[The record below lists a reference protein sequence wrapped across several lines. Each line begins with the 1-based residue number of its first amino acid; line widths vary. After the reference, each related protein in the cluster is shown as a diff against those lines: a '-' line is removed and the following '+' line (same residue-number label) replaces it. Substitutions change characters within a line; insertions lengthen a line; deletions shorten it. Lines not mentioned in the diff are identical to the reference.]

1 MLTTARTLRTLLRPL
16 AAAATAATASFTAAA
31 SSMKAA
37 AGPSPPAQGSLE
49 WLGSLCDHSYVN
61 TLDVDPKAAENA
73 PNKTKRPVM
82 SGHYVPVRPTAI
94 ADPYLV
100 AYAEN
105 FACGELGL
113 TKDAVAGDPRFAR
126 VFGGGEDGA
135 DAVALGFVPFATPYA
150 LSIFGQPIPA
160 PDPFNGNGYGDGR
173 AVSLGEVVVPAT
185 GKRWEFQL
193 KGGGTTPFCRG
204 ADGRAVL
211 RSSVREFLAQEAMH
225 ALGISTTRSLSLV
238 ASRSETVARPW
249 YRASLEPDTDDGAG
263 GGGGGGDGGD
273 DGGRRAL
280 MAAMGYGTEPDMMQ
294 REPCA
299 VTTRVAPSFL
309 RVGHV
314 ELHARRVR
322 GVIACRDRARAKAQL
337 EKLVRHVVFREYSD
351 EVDASLPL
359 QDQCLALLDAFAARL
374 AALAAGWLSVGYVQ
388 SNFNSD
394 NCLVGGRTMDY
405 GPFGFVEA
413 YDRHWVMW
421 TGGGRHFA
429 FMNQPQAAHA
439 NFVSFAS
446 ALVPLLDEAGV
457 AAAQA
462 SVDRFRA
469 TAKAAVDETWRK
481 KLGLADTD
489 GRRAAAAALFDGDD
503 GLEELLQDTGPD
515 WTIFWRQLAEVPA
528 AAAAAVAGGATKLVD
543 VQDTAL
549 LAPLAQAWYT
559 APDAALAA
567 RWAKWCRRWLAA
579 LAEDHGGGAGA
590 GGAET
595 PDAAAAAAVKAAM
608 HAVNPKYVPREWML
622 VRAYRAAHDG
632 DFAELHELAELFAAP
647 FDEQGAA
654 RAAKYYRRT
663 PACYVGRGGTAHMT

>member
-16 AAAATAATASFTAAA
+16 AAAATAATASFAA
-31 SSMKAA
+31 SSGMKAA

-173 AVSLGEVVVPAT
+173 AVSLGEVVIPAADGGGGP

-225 ALGISTTRSLSLV
+225 ALGVSTTRSLSLV
-238 ASRSETVARPW
+238 ASRSETVQRPW
-249 YRASLEPDTDDGAG
+249 YRASLEADTGDTPAEDG
-263 GGGGGGDGGD
+263 GGGGGG
-273 DGGRRAL
+273 AL
-280 MAAMGYGTEPDMMQ
+280 DAAQRAMGYGREPDMLQ
-294 REPCA
+294 HEPCA
-299 VTTRVAPSFL
+299 VTTRAAPSFL

-314 ELHARRVR
+314 ELHARRVG
-322 GVIACRDRARAKAQL
+322 GVIACADKARAKAQL
-337 EKLVRHVVFREYSD
+337 AALVRHVVFREYSGD
-351 EVDASLPL
+351 VDASAPL
-359 QDQCLALLDAFAARL
+359 QAQCLGVLDAFGKRLARL
-374 AALAAGWLSVGYVQ
+374 AADWLRVGFVQ

-405 GPFGFVEA
+405 GPFGFVEK

-446 ALVPLLDEAGV
+446 ALVPLLDRAGLGK
-457 AAAQA
+457 AQA
-462 SVDRFRA
+462 CVDRFRA
-469 TAKAAVDETWRK
+469 VASAAVNDTWRRK
-481 KLGLADTD
+481 MGLGEGRADD
-489 GRRAAAAALFDGDD
+489 AGALFDGDD

-515 WTIFWRQLAEVPA
+515 WTIFWRQLGELPA
-528 AAAAAVAGGATKLVD
+528 LAASGRAGDDVALLLPLKAAWYDAP
-543 VQDTAL
+543 DTAL
-549 LAPLAQAWYT
+549 R
-559 APDAALAA
+559 A
-567 RWAKWCRRWLAA
+567 RWAAWLRRWLAA
-579 LAEDHGGGAGA
+579 LEQDRGGAA
-590 GGAET
+590 L
-595 PDAAAAAAVKAAM
+595 DAAAAAGVKAAM
-608 HAVNPKYVPREWML
+608 NAANPKYVPREWML
-622 VRAYRAAHDG
+622 VRAYKAAHEG
-632 DFAELHELAELFAAP
+632 DFAPLNELHALFAAP
-647 FDEQGAA
+647 FDEQSDAMA
-654 RAAKYYRRT
+654 RKYYRRT
-663 PACYVGRGGTAHMT
+663 PTCHVGRGGTAHMT